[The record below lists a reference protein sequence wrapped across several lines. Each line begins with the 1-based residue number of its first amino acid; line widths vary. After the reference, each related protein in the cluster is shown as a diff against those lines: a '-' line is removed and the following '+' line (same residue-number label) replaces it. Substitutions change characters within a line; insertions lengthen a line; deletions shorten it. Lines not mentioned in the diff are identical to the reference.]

1 MVYITGYGTLDN
13 AVQAIKIGAYDYI
26 KKPFSTNDLRLCLKR
41 YQERQA
47 LKEKARLAEQR
58 YFHLVQSLP
67 LLVFVLRKDFQLEFI
82 SQASTVILG
91 YTPEEALG
99 NPNWFLERIPPDDRE
114 RIRQALE
121 SAFRSGGASFS
132 SQCRF
137 SHKKGHPIHA
147 ILKSIN
153 PTPGA
158 GGLGVERFEGIVID
172 ITDRVFLEKALVQ
185 REKLKT
191 LGTISAEVAHEIRNP
206 LVAIGGFA
214 RRMQKKFSGVS
225 ECDIIVRETSRLEKM
240 LDRIR
245 DYLKPVE
252 VCPKELLLS
261 TVILDCVDLLSPEMQ
276 RRGVWCEV
284 ELGSN
289 VSAALADPDILR
301 QICINLLRNAIDAMK
316 GGGTLNIKTYE
327 SEQNLHI
334 AFRNPTLKPLARDPE
349 HLFLPFDQGG
359 ESIGLPLCY
368 RLARN
373 MGGLLSF
380 AQGGD
385 CTVFTISLP
394 KAAQHETGFSATC

>member
-1 MVYITGYGTLDN
+1 M
-13 AVQAIKIGAYDYI
+13 
-26 KKPFSTNDLRLCLKR
+26 KR

-47 LKEKARLAEQR
+47 LEEKARLAEQR

-67 LLVFVLRKDFQLEFI
+67 LLVFVLRKDFRLEFI
-82 SQASTVILG
+82 NQASAAILG
-91 YTPEEALG
+91 YTPEEAIG
-99 NPNWFLERIPPDDRE
+99 NPGWFLERISPDDRG
-114 RIRQALE
+114 RIRKGLE
-121 SAFRSGGASFS
+121 SAFRSGGPPFS
-132 SQCRF
+132 TQCRF
-137 SHKKGHPIHA
+137 SHKNGRPIHA

-153 PTPGA
+153 PTPGEVS
-158 GGLGVERFEGIVID
+158 LEVEQFEGIVID

-214 RRMQKKFSGVS
+214 RRIQKKFSELS
-225 ECDIIVRETSRLEKM
+225 ECDIILRETSRLEKM

-245 DYLKPVE
+245 DYLQPVE
-252 VCPKELLLS
+252 VCPRELLLC

-284 ELGSN
+284 EPGSTTS
-289 VSAALADPDILR
+289 VALADLDILR

-316 GGGTLNIKTYE
+316 GDGVLSIETYE

-334 AFRNPTLKPLARDPE
+334 AFRNPTLKPMARDPE
-349 HLFLPFDQGG
+349 HLFLPFDEGG

-373 MGGLLSF
+373 MGGLLSY
-380 AQGGD
+380 AQEGD
-385 CTVFTISLP
+385 ATVFTISLP
-394 KAAQHETGFSATC
+394 KAAQPEQ